1 MIMKLIKIFL
11 TLAIIFSIQ
20 KVYANNIKIVYKI
33 NNEIITNQDIVNE
46 SRYLIAFNE
55 KLKSLEKNKIYEIA
69 SRSIIQEKIKYLEI
83 IKFFDLN
90 ANVKEVEKLINSN
103 LINNLN
109 FENVEQLDKFFFE
122 NKLDLNHVKFKVKV
136 ELFWSKLIYDKYIS
150 KVSVNKERFKNKIL
164 SEKNERTAE
173 EFYLKEILFEIE
185 ENETLN
191 SKYKQILNTVN
202 TKDFDTAANIYSR
215 SKTALKGGDIG
226 WIKKSQ
232 LSEKVIKYLNNLSS
246 GEISK
251 PINMGSNFLILK
263 LVEKRNI
270 NAVIDVDKE
279 LNLLIQKETDRQL
292 NQYSTN
298 FFNKIKKNIYINE
311 L

>member
-109 FENVEQLDKFFFE
+109 FENVEQLDKFFF
-122 NKLDLNHVKFKVKV
+122 
-136 ELFWSKLIYDKYIS
+136 
-150 KVSVNKERFKNKIL
+150 
-164 SEKNERTAE
+164 
-173 EFYLKEILFEIE
+173 
-185 ENETLN
+185 
-191 SKYKQILNTVN
+191 
-202 TKDFDTAANIYSR
+202 
-215 SKTALKGGDIG
+215 
-226 WIKKSQ
+226 
-232 LSEKVIKYLNNLSS
+232 
-246 GEISK
+246 
-251 PINMGSNFLILK
+251 
-263 LVEKRNI
+263 
-270 NAVIDVDKE
+270 
-279 LNLLIQKETDRQL
+279 
-292 NQYSTN
+292 
-298 FFNKIKKNIYINE
+298 
-311 L
+311 